1 MAKADLERAKELYP
15 SCHMGMEEWTNFFG
29 TAAGLRAMGRIL
41 YDIYDEL
48 MSKEEREAGKRRIGR
63 RPARSAVPLSVLMTV
78 VRPEEFSN
86 DPLPEALRKL
96 LRGRSQRAFA
106 RKVPCSQPYLCRVL
120 TGERPPDLEMIERL
134 AQAAGVQPWHFPEW
148 RAQYLG
154 ALITEVLQE
163 SPHLGITAIK
173 GVRTTRMR
181 VERVTAN
188 A

>member
-15 SCHMGMEEWTNFFG
+15 SCAMGLEEWTTFFG
-29 TAAGLRAMGRIL
+29 TAAGLKAMGRIL

-63 RPARSAVPLSVLMTV
+63 RPARSAVPLATLMTV

-86 DPLPEALRKL
+86 DPLPVALKRL
-96 LRGRSQRAFA
+96 MRGRSQRAFC
-106 RKVPCSQPYLCRVL
+106 RKIPCSQPYLARIL
-120 TGERPPDLEMIERL
+120 TGEIQPGLEFLELI
-134 AQAAGVQPWHFPEW
+134 AVAGGVQPWHFPEW

-154 ALITEVLQE
+154 ALITEVLVE

-173 GVRTTRMR
+173 GVRNTRMR
-181 VERVTAN
+181 IESIAR
-188 A
+188 